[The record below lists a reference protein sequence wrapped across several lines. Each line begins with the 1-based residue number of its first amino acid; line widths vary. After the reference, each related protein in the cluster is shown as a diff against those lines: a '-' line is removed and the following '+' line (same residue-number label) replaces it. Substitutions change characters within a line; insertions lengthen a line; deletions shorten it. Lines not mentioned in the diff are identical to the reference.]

1 VSVKVWFDQPPRDIF
16 RSILLNRKKDWELR
30 HLNLQGQMRIEKLI
44 IPTPFPVG
52 PINIYLIV
60 DDPITLVDTGPKT
73 DQAAA
78 ALRDQLNALGFK
90 TEDIKRIVLT
100 HTHEDHCGLAGM
112 LQRESGARVYVHEW
126 EFQNISDHRHTRVD
140 PDLLKLAGAPDEE
153 LEAMSARYQLIHRLA
168 DSVEDI
174 EAYHDAQEFVFA
186 SGSLRVLHTPGHTPG
201 SSCLLREG
209 TRLLLSGDTI
219 LKNITPN
226 PVLNRDPINPN
237 RRFPSLGEYL
247 VSLARIRTLAP
258 TLIRTS
264 HGDDV
269 IDYEE
274 HFHRLVRHIQE
285 RLAKVIS
292 MVPKQGVTAWDMS
305 KMMFPK
311 ASDINRFLAVSE
323 AVANLDL
330 AVAEGK
336 LRVERN
342 ADVEIY
348 VTYG

>member
-1 VSVKVWFDQPPRDIF
+1 
-16 RSILLNRKKDWELR
+16 
-30 HLNLQGQMRIEKLI
+30 MRIEKLV

-52 PINIYLIV
+52 PINVYLIV

-73 DQAAA
+73 EQADA
-78 ALRDQLNALGFK
+78 ALREQLGKLGFK
-90 TEDIKRIVLT
+90 TEDVRRIVLT
-100 HTHEDHCGLAGM
+100 HTHEDHCGLAGA

-126 EFQNISDHRHTRVD
+126 ESLNISDHRHTRVD
-140 PDLLKLAGAPDEE
+140 PDLLKRAGAPDEE
-153 LEAMSARYQLIHRLA
+153 VEMMATRYHLIQRLA
-168 DSVEDI
+168 DAVEDI
-174 EAYHDAQEFVFA
+174 EVYRDEQEFVFA
-186 SGSLRVLHTPGHTPG
+186 SGALRVIHTPGHTPG

-209 TRLLLSGDTI
+209 ARLLLSGDTV

-247 VSLARIRTLAP
+247 VSLARIRALAP

-269 IDYEE
+269 TDYEE
-274 HFHRLVRHIQE
+274 HFHRLVRHIHE

-292 MVPKQGVTAWDMS
+292 LVPKQGVTAWEMS
-305 KMMFPK
+305 KMMFPN

-336 LRVERN
+336 LRIERN
-342 ADVEIY
+342 GDVEVY
-348 VTYG
+348 AA

>member
-1 VSVKVWFDQPPRDIF
+1 
-16 RSILLNRKKDWELR
+16 
-30 HLNLQGQMRIEKLI
+30 MRIEKLV

-52 PINIYLIV
+52 PINIYVVV

-78 ALRDQLNALGFK
+78 ALREQLRKLGFK

-100 HTHEDHCGLAGM
+100 HTHEDHCGLAGT
-112 LQRESGARVYVHEW
+112 LQRDSGARVYVHEW
-126 EFQNISDHRHTRVD
+126 ESQNISDHRHTRVD
-140 PDLLKLAGAPDEE
+140 PDLLIRAGAPGED
-153 LEAMSARYQLIHRLA
+153 LEAMATRYQLIQRLA
-168 DSVEDI
+168 DAVEDV
-174 EAYHDAQEFVFA
+174 ETYRDEQEFVFA
-186 SGSLRVLHTPGHTPG
+186 SGSLRVIHTPGHTPG

-209 TRLLLSGDTI
+209 ARLLLSGDTI

-247 VSLARIRTLAP
+247 VSLARIRALAP

-269 IDYEE
+269 TDYEE
-274 HFHRLVRHIQE
+274 HFHRLVRHIHE
-285 RLAKVIS
+285 RLARVIS
-292 MVPKQGVTAWDMS
+292 LVPKHGVTAWDMS
-305 KMMFPK
+305 KMMFPNV
-311 ASDINRFLAVSE
+311 SDINRFLAVSE
-323 AVANLDL
+323 VVANLDL

-336 LRVERN
+336 LRIELSG
-342 ADVEIY
+342 DVEVY
-348 VTYG
+348 AP